1 MSMQVRIHRGG
12 HEIGGNCVEIES
24 DGARIVLDLGQPLDA
39 GSEGASLPPISGLDG
54 NDPSL
59 LGLVISHPHQDH
71 YGLASGLSGH
81 VPIFIGE
88 AASNILRQ
96 AAFFGIGGLTG
107 TPAGLLRDREPSP
120 RRPAIV
126 PRAQSSPG

>member
-39 GSEGASLPPISGLDG
+39 GSEGALLPPISGLDG

-71 YGLASGLSGH
+71 YGLAS
-81 VPIFIGE
+81 
-88 AASNILRQ
+88 AAVRADIPH
-96 AAFFGIGGLTG
+96 FMF
-107 TPAGLLRDREPSP
+107 
-120 RRPAIV
+120 AIS
-126 PRAQSSPG
+126 A